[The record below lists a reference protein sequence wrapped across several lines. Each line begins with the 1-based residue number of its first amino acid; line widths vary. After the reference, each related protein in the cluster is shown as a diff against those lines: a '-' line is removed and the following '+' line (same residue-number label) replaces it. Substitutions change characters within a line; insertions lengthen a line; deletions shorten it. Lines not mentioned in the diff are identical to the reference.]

1 MLKTPARRGVER
13 VLHRIVSIV
22 ALIWAAVVAALLV
35 ALVFATTAGWQVSAV
50 RSASM
55 APAVPRDSLAIT
67 AEVDPADI
75 VLGDIVTFRADSG
88 AVVMH
93 RVVEILDV
101 NGVLRFRTQGDLNDD
116 PDPGLTRED
125 AIERRMRWS
134 VSNLGAVTASLRP
147 PGGLIWLAVL
157 PGLLLTIAQRPW
169 NRGSDVEKTTGS
181 EAG

>member
-1 MLKTPARRGVER
+1 MLKTPAWSRATRL
-13 VLHRIVSIV
+13 LHRVVSIV
-22 ALIWAAVVAALLV
+22 AWIWAAVVAVLLV
-35 ALVFATTAGWQVSAV
+35 ALVFATTAGWQFSAV

-67 AEVDPADI
+67 TDIDPAEI
-75 VLGDIVTFRADSG
+75 EIGDIVTFRADSG

-101 NGVLRFRTQGDLNDD
+101 NGVLRFRTQGDRNDD

-134 VSNLGAVTASLRP
+134 VSNMGAVTASLRP
-147 PGGLIWLAVL
+147 PGGLLWLVVL
-157 PGLLLTIAQRPW
+157 PGLLLTIAQRPR
-169 NRGSDVEKTTGS
+169 NRGSDVETTTGS
-181 EAG
+181 ESG